1 MDNCTLLVNS
11 YDGGEDLWD
20 GFFTTVKHEWKDFDM
35 PIVLNTESKSYSFE
49 GLNIQTF
56 QFYKPGQTVPWAKR
70 LIRTLKAIQTDY
82 VLFFLEDFWL
92 EDKVD
97 TEFLEKSL
105 CWMKE
110 NPDVAVLSFKP
121 VCDYGPNIRDNRF
134 ERFEKRPQVGNYR
147 FNCQAAIWRREKLIK
162 YLRPHE
168 SPWEWELWGSRRSSR
183 FKEGFYV
190 LIKGEKEVFHYD
202 MGWIMYRGKWCKRAV
217 MPIAERYNLSIDFSK
232 RGFYE
237 DNCQDKHSGI
247 NKKAERITIS
257 VLIRKAKSLMKIIGT
272 KVRRLLSII

>member
-1 MDNCTLLVNS
+1 MLVNS

-49 GLNIQTF
+49 GFDIQTF
-56 QFYKPGQTVPWAKR
+56 RFYKPGQNVPWAKR
-70 LIRTLKAIQTDY
+70 LIRTLKAIKTDY
-82 VLFFLEDFWL
+82 IVFFLEDFWL
-92 EDKVD
+92 EDRVD

-105 CWMKE
+105 RWMQE

-134 ERFEKRPQVGNYR
+134 ERFERRPQAGNYR
-147 FNCQAAIWRREKLIK
+147 FNCQAAIWRRKKLIK

-168 SPWEWELWGSRRSSR
+168 SPWEWELWGSRRSAR

-190 LIKGEKEVFHYD
+190 LMKGEKEVFPYD
-202 MGWIMYRGKWCKRAV
+202 LTYGGVIHRGKWNKQV
-217 MPIAERYNLSIDFSK
+217 VEPIAKKIGISICYSK
-232 RGFYE
+232 RGIE
-237 DNCQDKHSGI
+237 VWGEER
-247 NKKAERITIS
+247 KKVHRSETKKEKITFK
-257 VLIRKAKSLMKIIGT
+257 VLIRKTCTLMKIIIENIR
-272 KVRRLLSII
+272 KVLSLI